1 MAATSTSDID
11 IDIDMNIND
20 FVQTQGNGVKG
31 LADIGIKALPKQY
44 IHPPEKRLDMN
55 KVLNKGQ
62 DDHFIPVIDMS
73 SSDRSTVER
82 LICEA
87 AKTWG
92 FFQVINHG
100 VPLEVMED
108 IQAAAYR
115 FFELPVEEKRAFL
128 KAISPS
134 EFVKYGTSFVPHFE
148 RCLEWKDYLSMTFVS
163 EDEARSVWP
172 IACRNEAL
180 EYLKSTS
187 DIISQI
193 FEILMRGLNVN
204 EIENK
209 KSRLANSKALNLNFY
224 PKCPEPELTV
234 GVGPHSDVQTFTVL
248 LQDDVGGLYVRG
260 PDGESWVNI
269 PPIKGAL
276 IFNIGDTLQI
286 LSNGIYKSAEHRVVA
301 NASNCRV
308 SIPIF
313 VGPSFQETIYPFP
326 EVLEEGEK
334 PKYKDI
340 VYLDYVKHFLSNG
353 HEGKVTIDFVKA

>member
-1 MAATSTSDID
+1 MAITSVSDID
-11 IDIDMNIND
+11 IND

-31 LADIGIKALPKQY
+31 LADIGLKALPKQY
-44 IHPPEKRLDMN
+44 IHPLEKRLDLN
-55 KVLNKGQ
+55 NVLNKGQ

-73 SSDRSTVER
+73 SSDQSTVEK
-82 LICEA
+82 LICDA

-92 FFQVINHG
+92 FFQVVNHG

-128 KAISPS
+128 MANSPS

-148 RCLEWKDYLSMTFVS
+148 RSLEWRDYLSMTFVS
-163 EDEARSVWP
+163 EDEARTVWP

-204 EIENK
+204 DIETK
-209 KSRLANSKALNLNFY
+209 KSRLTASKTLNLNFY
-224 PKCPEPELTV
+224 PKCPEPDFTV
-234 GVGPHSDVQTFTVL
+234 GVGPHSDVSTFTVL
-248 LQDDVGGLYVRG
+248 IQDDVGGLYVRG
-260 PDGESWVNI
+260 LDGSSWVNI
-269 PPIKGAL
+269 PPLKGAL
-276 IFNIGDTLQI
+276 IFNIGDSLQI

-301 NASNCRV
+301 NAINGRV
-308 SIPIF
+308 SVPIF
-313 VGPSFQETIYPFP
+313 VLPCFQGTLCPFP
-326 EVLEEGEK
+326 EVLKDGES
-334 PKYKDI
+334 PKYKE
-340 VYLDYVKHFLSNG
+340 VVFLEYFQNFFKNA
-353 HEGKVTIDFVKA
+353 HEGKKSIDFAKA